1 MPPVAM
7 ITVSFPA
14 FIASRTSIHVMSAM
28 KTVSAAAIGRLPLK
42 SGETGLGMGAASPAT
57 TATEVTSRWRIIRL
71 SSQGMSLEASDC
83 PATSPVTQAGRWS
96 GVVRDDMLCGSGQFF
111 VRDPSMPPPSP
122 TPVDLTGCTAIV
134 TGAAQGLGLEMA
146 AELSRGGANVVLADV
161 QVEKAR
167 GAAEGLGGSAVE
179 LDVTDS
185 QAVGEVF
192 ASVAAENGQLDIV
205 VNNAGVG
212 QHLDR
217 ISDLPDG
224 EWDRVLAATLTG
236 TFYCGRAAAAIM
248 ERQESGAIVNISSI
262 NGQNPAALAGAYNVA
277 KAGVISLTRTMALE
291 LAAYGV
297 RVNAVCP
304 GPVYTDFNRSVM
316 RQRSESLGIEEQEMV
331 ERVRAAVPLGR
342 WGEPRDIAR
351 MVAWLA
357 SPAAD
362 WMTGEVVR
370 VSGGLEGVSA
380 APPKR
385 VRNDDEETV

>member
-1 MPPVAM
+1 
-7 ITVSFPA
+7 
-14 FIASRTSIHVMSAM
+14 
-28 KTVSAAAIGRLPLK
+28 
-42 SGETGLGMGAASPAT
+42 
-57 TATEVTSRWRIIRL
+57 
-71 SSQGMSLEASDC
+71 
-83 PATSPVTQAGRWS
+83 
-96 GVVRDDMLCGSGQFF
+96 MLT
-111 VRDPSMPPPSP
+111 P
-122 TPVDLTGCTAIV
+122 TRVDLSGSTVIV
-134 TGAAQGLGLEMA
+134 TGAAQGLGFAMA
-146 AELSRGGANVVLADV
+146 AEMARGGARVVLVDV
-161 QVEKAR
+161 QVEKVGLAAASLVADGLDAR
-167 GAAEGLGGSAVE
+167 SVQ

-185 QAVGEVF
+185 VAVSEEFG
-192 ASVAAENGQLDIV
+192 AIAAENGKLDVV

-212 QHLDR
+212 QKLDR
-217 ISDLPDG
+217 ISDLPDE

-277 KAGVISLTRTMALE
+277 KAGVITLTRTMALE

-316 RQRSESLGIEEQEMV
+316 RQRSESLGIGEEEMI
-331 ERVRAAVPLGR
+331 ERVRGAVPLGR
-342 WGEPRDIAR
+342 WGEPEDIAR

-362 WMTGEVVR
+362 WMTGEVIR

-385 VRNDDEETV
+385 TRGDCD